1 MSSLLPGR
9 WLIWSQVSNTND
21 KELIMHNKIST
32 ATSRI
37 HPLVAGAAISV
48 TLLSLVGTAAIAGWL
63 PTSNA
68 NSPAASQVSTPVP
81 ATATAEPAPSQYPA
95 QNAPAPGQQQF
106 AAAQGQYG
114 AAPQGQYA
122 TQQQGAS
129 AMPAPA
135 EAAPAPRPRA
145 QRVSHAQPAPR
156 PEYRDPAP
164 APRQAEAHGPN
175 YVGIGTGAVIGGLL
189 GNQVG
194 KGKGRTLATIA
205 GAIGGGY
212 LGNEVQERSRQP

>member
-1 MSSLLPGR
+1 
-9 WLIWSQVSNTND
+9 
-21 KELIMHNKIST
+21 
-32 ATSRI
+32 
-37 HPLVAGAAISV
+37 
-48 TLLSLVGTAAIAGWL
+48 
-63 PTSNA
+63 
-68 NSPAASQVSTPVP
+68 
-81 ATATAEPAPSQYPA
+81 
-95 QNAPAPGQQQF
+95 
-106 AAAQGQYG
+106 
-114 AAPQGQYA
+114 
-122 TQQQGAS
+122 
-129 AMPAPA
+129 
-135 EAAPAPRPRA
+135 
-145 QRVSHAQPAPR
+145 VSHVQPAPR

>member
-1 MSSLLPGR
+1 M
-9 WLIWSQVSNTND
+9 ND
-21 KELIMHNKIST
+21 KIPT

-68 NSPAASQVSTPVP
+68 NSPAASQLSAPVP
-81 ATATAEPAPSQYPA
+81 ATAAAAQDPSQYPA
-95 QNAPAPGQQQF
+95 QYAPAPGQQQF
-106 AAAQGQYG
+106 ASTQGQQTGQAQGQYAG
-114 AAPQGQYA
+114 QAQGQYA
-122 TQQQGAS
+122 GQQQ
-129 AMPAPA
+129 APHA
-135 EAAPAPRPRA
+135 EPAPAPRPRA

-156 PEYRDPAP
+156 PAYQEPAP

>member
-1 MSSLLPGR
+1 VGWAVNLEPSF
-9 WLIWSQVSNTND
+9 NTNEKEHIMND
-21 KELIMHNKIST
+21 KIPT

-37 HPLVAGAAISV
+37 HPLVAGAAVSV
-48 TLLSLVGTAAIAGWL
+48 TLLSVVGTAAIAGWL

-68 NSPAASQVSTPVP
+68 NAPAASQVSAPVP
-81 ATATAEPAPSQYPA
+81 ANAIAAQDPAQYPA
-95 QNAPAPGQQQF
+95 QYAPAPGQQQF
-106 AAAQGQYG
+106 ASTQGQAQGQYAG
-114 AAPQGQYA
+114 QAQGQYA
-122 TQQQGAS
+122 GQQPTPQ
-129 AMPAPA
+129 A

-156 PEYRDPAP
+156 PQYHEPAP
-164 APRQAEAHGPN
+164 APRQAEAHSPN
-175 YVGIGTGAVIGGLL
+175 YMGIGTGAVIGGLL

-212 LGNEVQERSRQP
+212 IGNEVQERSRQP